1 MANELEIN
9 LIRRIAMGDILRRR
23 AVRNGDAE
31 AIVEFVGGK
40 RVAMTFREFNE
51 LANRC
56 VRSLRKRGMR
66 QGDRVAILGTNTSE
80 FLICLWGCFK
90 GGFVAVPVN
99 FLQNPDDVAYNID
112 HSGARAV
119 FADAALHGL
128 VDQCTATDREFV
140 FGTLAG
146 KGTRKYPALADL
158 LAGQRADEIADIVIQ
173 DDDLAQIMYTSGT
186 TAKPKGVML
195 SHKNIYLATL
205 NAVISIGANKDSTAH
220 PAVLPMFHIT
230 AMMFSLVS
238 THMGAKTVLQ
248 NGFNPDTVL
257 ALIESEKLTFA
268 ILLPLMWKAM
278 LASPQLPKHDCS
290 SLRLGMY
297 GMAPIDSPTLHKLRG
312 VFGCPFITGSG
323 QTEIAAVATILDP
336 GWAGVKEGNIWG
348 DGSILSDQ
356 AVMDDNG
363 NLLPPHQIGEIVWRS
378 PQAMLGYYR
387 NDAATAEAQA
397 HGWHHSG
404 DIGYLDDDNQFCFV
418 DRKKDIVKSGGENV
432 SSVKVE
438 RTILACDGV
447 ANVGVI
453 GLPHDYWGEA
463 VTAVVAVK
471 PGAAPV
477 AEEIIAHCKREL
489 GGFEVPKKVIL
500 LDQLPMTATGK
511 VKKHLLRQQYADLY
525 AGENNKQAGDKS

>member
-1 MANELEIN
+1 MAAELEIN

-23 AVRNGDAE
+23 AVRNGDTE
-31 AIVEFVGGK
+31 AVVEFVAGQRK
-40 RVAMTFREFNE
+40 ALTFREFNA
-51 LANRC
+51 LANRF
-56 VRSLRKRGMR
+56 VHGLRERGIR
-66 QGDRVAILGTNTSE
+66 QGDRVAILGANTSE

-90 GGFVAVPVN
+90 GGFVAVPIN
-99 FLQNPDDVAYNID
+99 YLQNPDDVAYNID

-128 VDQCTATDREFV
+128 VDKCTAIEREFV

-146 KGTRKYPALADL
+146 AGTDKHPALAEL
-158 LAGQRADEIADIVIQ
+158 LTGQRADDIADIVIQ

-205 NAVISIGANKDSTAH
+205 NAVISIGANKDGTAH
-220 PAVLPMFHIT
+220 PAVLPLFHIT
-230 AMMFSLVS
+230 ALMFSLVA
-238 THMGAKTVLQ
+238 THMGTKTVLQ

-278 LASPQLPKHDCS
+278 LGSAQLPTHDYS

-297 GMAPIDSPTLHKLRG
+297 GMAPMDAPTLNKLRG

-323 QTEIAAVATILDP
+323 QTEIAAVATVMDP
-336 GWAGVKEGNIWG
+336 AWAEVKEGNIWG

-363 NLLPPHQIGEIVWRS
+363 HLLPPHEIGEVVWRS
-378 PQAMLGYYR
+378 PQVMLGYYR
-387 NDAATAEAQA
+387 NESATTEAQA

-438 RTILACDGV
+438 RTILACEGV

-471 PGAAPV
+471 PGTVPD
-477 AEEIIAHCKREL
+477 AEAIIAHCKQEL

-511 VKKHLLRQQYADLY
+511 VKKHLLRVEYADLY
-525 AGENNKQAGDKS
+525 AEENSKHLGEKS